1 MIAQIDNLI
10 KSTKKQY
17 TDNYSYMLRDYN
29 QENETVKG
37 YNGRQL
43 LELLQN
49 CDDEGS
55 QEVLIKLDQEKRQ
68 VSIHNIGTPFSEKGY
83 RSLFISNLSS
93 KTEQRKYIGNKGLGF
108 RSIINWSNSIEIQ
121 SNNISLSYSEKNRKA
136 NFKELFS
143 TEIQE
148 KIRTEQHLKDHVI
161 PLPFLTIPDVSVIE
175 QNGYVTSIII
185 DYKLNFL
192 LDIVKQI
199 RAITPETIL
208 FLNNIEKIKFEG
220 LDGKEDIACTREVLK
235 TNPDIFEPKTKIS
248 FDNGT
253 IWQIFEKEKVL
264 PEKYWDEIKQDE
276 EFYQIKIAIEEN
288 FEHSSSYLYSFFPT
302 RIQLKQPYI
311 LHATFDLDATRNQIN
326 DSDKNRFILQKIV
339 KFTTKVAKY
348 FSRDEVSYKPLE
360 ILYHANKADTLDEL
374 GYYKLIDEAIHSEAI
389 LPCVDNSY
397 KTLADSIFISNEF
410 GKMLLDIGVQNE
422 INCHLLP
429 LEDNSLSDY
438 GLNDHIDNSLAV
450 LKDVIEIINGI
461 SAKELSISHRAEFI
475 YQIVK
480 NCDFIKR
487 DFENSMTFLVNDE
500 LKNIQKGEYVYTP
513 ITKENELKTPSF
525 AKIQFLNKLLYD
537 ELLEKF
543 EFYVDENS
551 NKSRFIYD
559 QLKGFCNIHSYEPA
573 TLAQKIISESRNRL
587 KEYPELNVDTIKE
600 MNQCLF
606 HNFQQLNDDTK
617 LPEAIRVP
625 GITKNG
631 KIQFVDELMFSN
643 EYPIGQ
649 ITETIFKNIYKPNDF
664 IGSPDSIGL
673 EFKEEYRVQEYLK
686 WIGLNEYAIYQLVT
700 NEDEEEDLNNY
711 RVYLS
716 NVLNQS
722 IDNRIKAK
730 VWRIN
735 KFEAILK
742 LITIEK
748 LILWIHFDEK
758 LRKQLNDNDNNDA
771 FQYFY
776 RTWIPIYIKPSY
788 IKYQISLLSP
798 YALSDYLVD
807 ERYSWI
813 NDFSID
819 YRKDF
824 FKAHD
829 ISKSSIDTILL
840 MLGAKDDFSNL
851 SINKVAETINKLPER
866 YPNGKKT
873 QIIYKMALGNYKENG
888 YSLDNEVT
896 LFADD
901 GEGLKPYPQSEVYFS
916 DNIKLPKLLMKNFP
930 VFNFPARS
938 GGVEAIEFFGIN
950 DLSDIKIEL
959 TSYKLLTELNNRF
972 NEFLELLKPVILT
985 YRINAIEDSKIQK
998 GQASICNKITIVLCS
1013 ELEYRIGDVSFEV
1026 LNYEFIHYN
1035 DQTYYLKVNEN
1046 DSLVKLK
1053 SNRAF
1058 TNSCADIV
1066 SLSFDVR
1073 GGRNEFRHLF
1083 SGTYDDI
1090 LINIKVDFGED
1101 IFNEAR
1107 ELLGLADYKQAF
1119 WQAIFISKG
1128 IEFLEHMD
1136 DLALEAY
1143 IKKHFNIEIDLSFLD
1158 YENVNDKNEIHKIE
1172 NLFDSINLELELF
1185 SAHYPY
1191 NISLEENHFSI
1202 LKSFLL
1208 SKKPVIKSAI
1218 WQKLKDFSIEDQS
1231 GYLNEINTFEDCY
1244 EFVKDV
1250 SEKNKYQFKINLDLA
1265 FIEYVNILY
1274 DNLDITN
1281 VIDVSEIRDKNS
1293 EIFVEDEMY
1302 KINQSPRLK
1311 SLLYFENALDTIKSE
1326 IIEEVKIL
1334 ETDNLLENDN
1344 DVSEK
1349 PIITSSEKLK
1359 EKERDVERKKKGKKI
1374 YTPKD
1379 SDERKLKEMGNT
1391 SEKYVFKYLK
1401 DNNFDNVDW
1410 VSRDNENLQ
1419 CDIRYTNEK
1428 GVLKYIEVKTFDSGR
1443 FFMSRSEYE
1452 FGKSEKDNYEIWLV
1466 RNKSEIIKIKDF
1478 FINSK
1483 YNPITSEY
1491 EIQLDVLDN

>member
-1 MIAQIDNLI
+1 MIDHIHNLI
-10 KSTKKQY
+10 KSTQKQY
-17 TDNYSYMLRDYN
+17 ADNYSYMLRDYN

-49 CDDEGS
+49 CDDEES
-55 QEVLIKLDQEKRQ
+55 KEVLIKLDQEKRQ

-93 KTEQRKYIGNKGLGF
+93 KTEQKKYIGNKGLGF
-108 RSIINWSNSIEIQ
+108 RSIINWSDAIEIQ

-136 NFKELFS
+136 NFKELFD
-143 TEIQE
+143 TEIQG
-148 KIRTEQHLKDHVI
+148 KIRTEQHLKDHVV
-161 PLPFLTIPDVSVIE
+161 PLPFLTIPDVSIIQ

-192 LDIVKQI
+192 KDIVKQI

-220 LDGKEDIACTREVLK
+220 LEGKEDIACTREVVN

-248 FDNGT
+248 FGNGT

-288 FEHSSSYLYSFFPT
+288 FEYTSPYLYSFFPT

-326 DSDKNRFILQKIV
+326 DSDKNKFILRKIV

-360 ILYHANKADTLDEL
+360 ILHHAHKADTLDDL
-374 GYYKLIDEAIHSEAI
+374 GYYELIYTAIHNEAI
-389 LPCVDNSY
+389 LPCIDNSY
-397 KTLADSIFISNEF
+397 KTLAESIFISNEF
-410 GKMLLDIGVQNE
+410 GQMLLNIGAQKE
-422 INCHLLP
+422 INFHLLP
-429 LEDNSLSDY
+429 LEDKSLNDY
-438 GLNDHIDNSLAV
+438 GLHDHIDDDLAV
-450 LKDVIEIINGI
+450 LTDIIEIVNGI
-461 SAKELSISHRAEFI
+461 SAKELTIPHRAEFI

-480 NCDFIKR
+480 NCNFIKR
-487 DFENSMTFLVNDE
+487 DYENSIIFLVNDE
-500 LKNIQKGEYVYTP
+500 LKNIKKGEYIYTP

-525 AKIQFLNKLLYD
+525 ANIQFLNKLLFD
-537 ELLEKF
+537 TLLEKF

-551 NKSRFIYD
+551 NRSRFIYD
-559 QLKGFCNIHSYEPA
+559 QLKGFCNIHSYEPV
-573 TLAQKIISESRNRL
+573 TLAQKIISESRNRI
-587 KEYPELNVDTIKE
+587 KEHPALNNDIVRE

-606 HNFQQLNDDTK
+606 HNFLQLNDDTK

-631 KIQFVDELMFSN
+631 KIKLVDEMVFSD
-643 EYPIGQ
+643 EYPIGK
-649 ITETIFKNIYKPNDF
+649 ITETIFKGIYKPDDF
-664 IGSPDSIGL
+664 IGSPNSLGL
-673 EFKEEYRVQEYLK
+673 DLQDENKVQEYLK
-686 WIGLNEYAIYQLVT
+686 WIGLNDFAIYQLIT
-700 NEDEEEDLNNY
+700 NEEEDLKKY

-716 NVLNQS
+716 NVLSEDIDPRFKTRVWS
-722 IDNRIKAK
+722 INR
-730 VWRIN
+730 
-735 KFEAILK
+735 FETILE
-742 LITIEK
+742 LISIEK

-758 LRKQLNDNDNNDA
+758 LRTQLNDYENKDS

-776 RTWIPIYIKPSY
+776 RNWNLIYTKPSF
-788 IKYQISLLSP
+788 IKYQISFLSP
-798 YALSDYLVD
+798 YTLSDYLVD

-813 NDFSID
+813 NNFSID
-819 YRKDF
+819 YRKYF
-824 FKAHD
+824 FKEYD
-829 ISKSSIDTILL
+829 ISKSSIDAILL

-851 SINKVAETINKLPER
+851 SIDKVAETINKLPER

-888 YSLDNEVT
+888 YSLNNEVS

-901 GEGLKPYPQSEVYFS
+901 GNGLKPFPQSEVYFS
-916 DNIKLPKLLMKNFP
+916 DNIKLPKQLMKNFP

-950 DLSDIKIEL
+950 DLSDINIEL
-959 TSYKLLTELNNRF
+959 TSSKLLPELNNRF
-972 NEFLELLKPVILT
+972 SEFLELLKPIILT
-985 YRINAIEDSKIQK
+985 YRINAIEENKIQK
-998 GQASICNKITIVLCS
+998 VQASICNKITIVLCS
-1013 ELEYRIGDVSFEV
+1013 EIEYKISDASFEV
-1026 LNYEFIHYN
+1026 LNYEFIHHN

-1046 DSLVKLK
+1046 DTLLKLK

-1073 GGRNEFRHLF
+1073 GDRNEFRHLF
-1083 SGTYDDI
+1083 SGDYEDI
-1090 LINIKVDFGED
+1090 LTNIKVDFGED
-1101 IFNEAR
+1101 TFNEAR

-1128 IEFLEHMD
+1128 IEFQEHMD

-1143 IKKHFNIEIDLSFLD
+1143 IKRHFNLDIDLSFLD
-1158 YENVNDKNEIHKIE
+1158 YEAVNDKKEIHKVE
-1172 NLFDSINLELELF
+1172 NLFYRINLDLELF
-1185 SAHYPY
+1185 SINYPY
-1191 NISLEENHFSI
+1191 NISLEENHYSI
-1202 LKSFLL
+1202 ITNALL
-1208 SKKPVIKSAI
+1208 SKKTVIKSAI
-1218 WQKLKDFSIEDQS
+1218 WKRLKDLSIGDQS
-1231 GYLNEINTFEDCY
+1231 GYLNEINAFENCY

-1250 SEKNKYQFKINLDLA
+1250 SEKNKYQFKIDLDVV
-1265 FIEYVNILY
+1265 FNHYVNKLY
-1274 DNLDITN
+1274 HNLDITN
-1281 VIDVSEIRDKNS
+1281 EIDVSEIRDNNS
-1293 EIFVEDEMY
+1293 KMFVEDEMY
-1302 KINQSPRLK
+1302 MINQSERLK
-1311 SLLYFENALDTIKSE
+1311 SLLYFENALDTIKAE

-1334 ETDNLLENDN
+1334 DDNNSVENN
-1344 DVSEK
+1344 INHQEE
-1349 PIITSSEKLK
+1349 PTITSSARLQEKIKDLEGK
-1359 EKERDVERKKKGKKI
+1359 RDGKRI
-1374 YTPKD
+1374 YTPKG

-1391 SEKYVFKYLK
+1391 SEKYVFNYLK

-1410 VSRDNENLQ
+1410 VSKDNESLH
-1419 CDIRYTNEK
+1419 CDIRYTDEQ
-1428 GVLKYIEVKTFDSGR
+1428 GILKYIEVKSFDSSR
-1443 FFMSRSEYE
+1443 FYLSRSEYE

-1466 RNKSEIIKIKDF
+1466 RNKNEIIKIQDF
-1478 FINSK
+1478 FTNSK

-1491 EIQLDVLDN
+1491 EIYLDLK

>member
-1 MIAQIDNLI
+1 MIDHIYNLI

-17 TDNYSYMLRDYN
+17 ADNYSYMLRDFN

-68 VSIHNIGTPFSEKGY
+68 ISIHNIGTPFSEKGY

-93 KTEQRKYIGNKGLGF
+93 KTEQKKYIGNKGLGF
-108 RSIINWSNSIEIQ
+108 RSIINWSNAIEIQ
-121 SNNISLSYSEKNRKA
+121 SNNISLSYSEKNRKD
-136 NFKELFS
+136 NFNELFD

-148 KIRTEQHLKDHVI
+148 KIRTEQHLKDHVT
-161 PLPFLTIPDVSVIE
+161 PLPFLTIPDVSIIE

-185 DYKLNFL
+185 DYKIDSLKG
-192 LDIVKQI
+192 IVKQI

-220 LDGKEDIACTREVLK
+220 LEGKEDIACTREVIN
-235 TNPDIFEPKTKIS
+235 TNLDIFEPITKIS

-288 FEHSSSYLYSFFPT
+288 FEYTSPYLYSFFPT

-326 DSDKNRFILQKIV
+326 DSDKNKFILQKIV
-339 KFTTKVAKY
+339 RFTTKVAKY
-348 FSRDEVSYKPLE
+348 FSRDEVSYKPLD
-360 ILYHANKADTLDEL
+360 ILHHAHKADTLDEL
-374 GYYKLIDEAIHSEAI
+374 GYYELINTAIQTEAV
-389 LPCVDNSY
+389 LPCVDNTY
-397 KTLADSIFISNEF
+397 KTLAESIFISNEF
-410 GKMLLDIGVQNE
+410 GQMLLNIGAQKE

-429 LEDNSLSDY
+429 LEEKSLTDY
-438 GLNDHIDNSLAV
+438 GLNDHIDGDLTV

-461 SAKELSISHRAEFI
+461 SGKELTIPHRAEFI
-475 YQIVK
+475 YQIAK
-480 NCDFIKR
+480 NCDFIKK
-487 DFENSMTFLVNDE
+487 DYVNSMTFLVNDK
-500 LKNIQKGEYVYTP
+500 LKNIQKAEYIYTP
-513 ITKENELKTPSF
+513 ITKENELRTPSF
-525 AKIQFLNKLLYD
+525 ANIQFINNLLYD
-537 ELLEKF
+537 ELLKKF

-606 HNFQQLNDDTK
+606 HNFQQLNDETK

-625 GITKNG
+625 GLTKNG
-631 KIQFVDELMFSN
+631 KIKLVDELMFSD

-649 ITETIFKNIYKPNDF
+649 ITETIFKGIYKPDDF
-664 IGSPDSIGL
+664 ISSPHNLGL
-673 EFKEEYRVQEYLK
+673 DIQDEYKVQEYLK
-686 WIGLNEYAIYQLVT
+686 WIGVNEYAIYQLIT
-700 NEDEEEDLNNY
+700 DEEEDLNKY

-716 NVLNQS
+716 NDLNQN
-722 IDNRIKAK
+722 IDPRIKAK
-730 VWRIN
+730 VWRI
-735 KFEAILK
+735 KGLKGILES
-742 LITIEK
+742 ITIEK
-748 LILWIHFDEK
+748 LVLWIHFDAK
-758 LRKQLNDNDNNDA
+758 LRTQLNDVGNDDS

-776 RTWIPIYIKPSY
+776 RGWNPIYTKPSY
-788 IKYQISLLSP
+788 IKYQIVLFSS
-798 YALSDYLVD
+798 YVFSDYLVD

-813 NDFSID
+813 NNFSID
-819 YRKDF
+819 YRIDF
-824 FKAHD
+824 FKRHD
-829 ISKSSIDTILL
+829 ISKNSIDTILL
-840 MLGAKDDFSNL
+840 LLGAKDDFSNL
-851 SINKVAETINKLPER
+851 SIDKVAETINKLIER

-873 QIIYKMALGNYKENG
+873 QTIYKMALGNYKENG
-888 YSLDNEVT
+888 LSLNNEVT

-901 GEGLKPYPQSEVYFS
+901 GEGLKPFSQSEVYFS
-916 DNIKLPKLLMKNFP
+916 DNIKLPKQLMKNFP

-938 GGVEAIEFFGIN
+938 GGVEAIDFFGIN

-959 TSYKLLTELNNRF
+959 ISSKLVPELNNRF
-972 NEFLELLKPVILT
+972 SEFLELLKPIILT
-985 YRINAIEDSKIQK
+985 YRINAIEENKIQK
-998 GQASICNKITIVLCS
+998 VQASICNKITIVLCS
-1013 ELEYRIGDVSFEV
+1013 EIEYSIGDAAFKV

-1046 DSLVKLK
+1046 DTLFKLK

-1073 GGRNEFRHLF
+1073 GDRNEFRHLF
-1083 SGTYDDI
+1083 SGDYEDI
-1090 LINIKVDFGED
+1090 LTNIKVDFGED
-1101 IFNEAR
+1101 TFNEAR

-1128 IEFLEHMD
+1128 IKFLEQMD

-1143 IKKHFNIEIDLSFLD
+1143 IEKHFNIDIDLSFLD
-1158 YENVNDKNEIHKIE
+1158 YESVNDKKEIHKVE
-1172 NLFDSINLELELF
+1172 NLFDSINLDLELF
-1185 SAHYPY
+1185 SANYPY
-1191 NISLEENHFSI
+1191 NISLEEIHYPIIRNI
-1202 LKSFLL
+1202 LL
-1208 SKKPVIKSAI
+1208 SKKTVIKSAI
-1218 WQKLKDFSIEDQS
+1218 WKRLKNLSIADQS
-1231 GYLNEINTFEDCY
+1231 GYLSEINAFEDCY

-1250 SEKNKYQFKINLDLA
+1250 SEKNKYKFKIDFDVVFN
-1265 FIEYVNILY
+1265 EYVNKLY
-1274 DNLDITN
+1274 DDLDITN
-1281 VIDVSEIRDKNS
+1281 EIDVSEIRDNNS

-1302 KINQSPRLK
+1302 RINQSQRLK
-1311 SLLYFENALDTIKSE
+1311 SLLYFENALDTIKAE
-1326 IIEEVKIL
+1326 IIEEVEIL
-1334 ETDNLLENDN
+1334 GINNSVKNNIDNQVE
-1344 DVSEK
+1344 

-1359 EKERDVERKKKGKKI
+1359 EKERDLERKKNGKRV

-1379 SDERKLKEMGNT
+1379 LDERKLKEMGN
-1391 SEKYVFKYLK
+1391 SAEKYVFKYLK
-1401 DNNFDNVDW
+1401 DNNFSNVDW
-1410 VSRDNENLQ
+1410 VSRDNESLH
-1419 CDIRYTNEK
+1419 CDIRYSDEQ
-1428 GVLKYIEVKTFDSGR
+1428 GVLKYIEVKAFDSGR
-1443 FFMSRSEYE
+1443 FYLSRSEYE
-1452 FGKSEKDNYEIWLV
+1452 FGRSEKDNYEIWLV
-1466 RNKSEIIKIKDF
+1466 RNKNEIIKIQDF
-1478 FINSK
+1478 FTNSK

-1491 EIQLDVLDN
+1491 EIYLDLK